1 MHVEK
6 RRKSWLDGAAA
17 RARSQLRWLVPT
29 YSPEERALLLGNALR
44 RRLVRSEPSP
54 LGSDFGALAA

>member
-1 MHVEK
+1 M
-6 RRKSWLDGAAA
+6 RGQLDVAAV
-17 RARSQLRWLVPT
+17 RARSRLRWFVPT

-54 LGSDFGALAA
+54 SGSGFGALAP